1 MAQSKLDPNAPEL
14 VGVVLVGHDHCASS
28 RVGSLPRPSAAC
40 PEATA
45 SPLVLHITVCTWIDV
60 LCQGVL
66 VCLTFIG
73 FQVQVTG
80 VGTTRESLATNEAV
94 LTPALKH
101 LGMRPSVQTCMLH
114 VKSLYELMD
123 LPIPG
128 TLTRMIH
135 FWQPSKS

>member
-1 MAQSKLDPNAPEL
+1 M
-14 VGVVLVGHDHCASS
+14 
-28 RVGSLPRPSAAC
+28 
-40 PEATA
+40 
-45 SPLVLHITVCTWIDV
+45 
-60 LCQGVL
+60 
-66 VCLTFIG
+66 
-73 FQVQVTG
+73 QVTG

-128 TLTRMIH
+128 TLTRMIYS
-135 FWQPSKS
+135 WQPSKS